1 MFVKC
6 VCHLTSV
13 SGVVSIPTRG
23 TFETSQVLLVGAP
36 GVFSRGSPVCVPP
49 IDWPVSYELKLSSKG
64 RKTGSAQLI
73 SAFVFAT
80 LIVQFLFFLN
90 PKFQSSSHLL

>member
-1 MFVKC
+1 MS
-6 VCHLTSV
+6 SV
-13 SGVVSIPTRG
+13 GSIPKRG
-23 TFETSQVLLVGAP
+23 TFETRQVLLAGAP
-36 GVFSRGSPVCVPP
+36 GGFSRGSLVCVPAV
-49 IDWPVSYELKLSSKG
+49 DWPVSYELKLSSKG